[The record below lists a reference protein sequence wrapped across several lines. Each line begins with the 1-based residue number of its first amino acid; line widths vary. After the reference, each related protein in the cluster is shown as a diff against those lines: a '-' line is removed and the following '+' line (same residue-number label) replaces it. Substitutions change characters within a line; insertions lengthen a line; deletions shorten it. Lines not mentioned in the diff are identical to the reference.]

1 MTRILWGIGTP
12 RTLRPL
18 WALEELGL
26 QYEHRK
32 IGSRGDSMK
41 DPEFR
46 ELGKRQKIP
55 LYQDDQV
62 EISDSAD
69 ILTYLAD
76 LYGGDVMPMPAPG
89 TSERAILMNRCSF
102 VMTEIDARLDT
113 IRLHGDPPIGLSDIH
128 GKAPNAVETARKYV
142 GNSLLE
148 ASRWL
153 DDRRPYVMGEY
164 FGTSDILLTTCLIWA
179 VMCDVNLSRQ
189 LAAYNHR
196 LTSRPALK
204 VAMRRNWLSKA
215 LSGIDRGAAR

>member
-32 IGSRGDSMK
+32 IMPRGVGME
-41 DPEFR
+41 DPEFL
-46 ELGKRQKIP
+46 ELSKRHKIP
-55 LYQDDQV
+55 FFQDDQV
-62 EISDSAD
+62 KIGESAD
-69 ILTYLAD
+69 IVNYLAD
-76 LYGGDVMPMPAPG
+76 RHGGEVLPMPAPG
-89 TSERAILMNRCSF
+89 TAERAVLMDRCSF
-102 VMTEIDARLDT
+102 IMTEIDARMYT
-113 IRLHGDPPIGLSDIH
+113 IRLHGDPPLGLSDIY
-128 GKAPNAVETARKYV
+128 GTAPNAVQTAREYV
-142 GNSLLE
+142 VNSLGE
-148 ASRWL
+148 AARWL
-153 DDRRPYVMGEY
+153 EDRRPYVMGEY

-215 LSGIDRGAAR
+215 LSGVDRGAAR